1 MIEEFA
7 LTSQERQATEKE
19 RKDAQDE
26 RRAASQAREQDKD
39 GWNRAQQ
46 ERDGI
51 SFSAVALISLA
62 LQKEKILNWLSSAD
76 CNARHSTVGDTHA
89 ENTGIWLLEELKP
102 WFEGGGPRLVICKG
116 AGIFFDVTS

>member
-1 MIEEFA
+1 MLQEFA
-7 LTSQERQATEKE
+7 LTSQERQTAEKE

-26 RRAASQAREQDKD
+26 RRAASQAREQDND
-39 GWNRAQQ
+39 GWSRAQQ

-76 CNARHSTVGDTHA
+76 CMRV
-89 ENTGIWLLEELKP
+89 ILPLEIHILRTLECGCL
-102 WFEGGGPRLVICKG
+102 RN
-116 AGIFFDVTS
+116 